1 MFFSS
6 HAADVDVYEVD
17 CVYMLG
23 LFLFFSFISHFL
35 DVKVWGF
42 CKGGIL
48 MVVEATSSLEILLNL
63 TQKCI

>member
-1 MFFSS
+1 MCMKLIACTCWVCF
-6 HAADVDVYEVD
+6 
-17 CVYMLG
+17 
-23 LFLFFSFISHFL
+23 FFSFISHFL